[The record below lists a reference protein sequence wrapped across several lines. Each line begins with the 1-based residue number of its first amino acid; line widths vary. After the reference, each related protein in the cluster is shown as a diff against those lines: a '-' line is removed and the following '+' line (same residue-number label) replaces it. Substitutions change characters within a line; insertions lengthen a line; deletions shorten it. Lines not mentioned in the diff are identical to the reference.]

1 MRTPYSSFL
10 LHGRQTKQLPLSFL
24 QLGNDATTLL
34 ELSYNLRQ
42 VRRETKQ
49 VQTSSLQL
57 LSPLQE

>member
-1 MRTPYSSFL
+1 MRTPYSSYMAARLSSSPFSF
-10 LHGRQTKQLPLSFL
+10 RQLS
-24 QLGNDATTLL
+24 NDATTLL
-34 ELSYNLRQ
+34 ELTYNLRQ